1 MEPLKE
7 EPIVLATQSIVEETL
22 LSSTK
27 KTKQSIQFGLLATE
41 SEELSIGINIPKL
54 ITLEST
60 FNVFG
65 TLDWVTKEGW
75 PLIPKQIIND
85 NLVTETY
92 SNSGET
98 AEWNLFKLFIQNTNF
113 VKTNI
118 RPNVHITLTM
128 LIGIPTMNV
137 PSFMVVAP
145 INVLRIKL
153 PKYHNNENLVL
164 HIWQLTK
171 ECVTNGEESDAH
183 KI

>member
-1 MEPLKE
+1 LEPLKE

-98 AEWNLFKLFIQNTNF
+98 AE
-113 VKTNI
+113 
-118 RPNVHITLTM
+118 
-128 LIGIPTMNV
+128 
-137 PSFMVVAP
+137 
-145 INVLRIKL
+145 
-153 PKYHNNENLVL
+153 
-164 HIWQLTK
+164 
-171 ECVTNGEESDAH
+171 
-183 KI
+183 